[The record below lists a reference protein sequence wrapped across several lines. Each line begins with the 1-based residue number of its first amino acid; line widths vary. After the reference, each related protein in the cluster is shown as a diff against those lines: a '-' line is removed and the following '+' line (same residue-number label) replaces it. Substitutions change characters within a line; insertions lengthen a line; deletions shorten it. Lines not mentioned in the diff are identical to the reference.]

1 MSQILEIRRKI
12 VRPVLCETH
21 AAPSS
26 GVQLVPRVF
35 ITPSERRRYTLAS
48 SCATMA
54 MCRCH
59 GDRQQ

>member
-1 MSQILEIRRKI
+1 MRNILEIRRKI
-12 VRPVLCETH
+12 ARPVLCETH
-21 AAPSS
+21 DAPSS
-26 GVQLVPRVF
+26 AVQLVF